1 MASDG
6 IYDSEAGVYRGPLR
20 PALPEISDPYVDIFS
35 FFCKNTRDPRYRNKL
50 ALVDGLTG
58 EGLSFHDLKE
68 KVRAVAAGLTKRF
81 GIVQGDV
88 VLILSPNTI
97 WFPVVA
103 YAVASLGAITTTANP
118 AYTEREILKQVQ
130 DSKARLIVTIPSL
143 LDRVRAFGLP
153 VILFGDAEA
162 VAQVVAKEEKSAAVR
177 VSRFSDLLTFDP
189 AEAPRVAVR
198 QDSTAVLLYSS
209 GTTGLSKGVV
219 LTHRNCMYTAMQFQY
234 GPDLELRQRV
244 KLMLLPM
251 FHVYGLVIVTFCQL
265 QRGSTVVSLP
275 KYELELALR
284 TIEKYRVT
292 DFPAVPPIVLALAK
306 QKVVG
311 NYDLSSLVEL
321 TSGAAPLGKDLM
333 QEVARLFP
341 SLRIRQGYG
350 LTETSGLVSVATVKK
365 DNSHFGSCGSL
376 APDMEAKVVDVA
388 TGKSLPPNEV
398 GELWVRGPNIMQG
411 YLEKPEETAATIDKE
426 GWLHTGD
433 VVYFDNE
440 GSLYIVDRIKE
451 LIKCKGFQPP

>member
-1 MASDG
+1 MCVCVLAMASDG
-6 IYDSEAGVYRGPLR
+6 TYDSEAGVYRCPLR

-35 FFCKNTRDPRYRNKL
+35 FLCKNTRDPRYRNKL
-50 ALVDGLTG
+50 ALIDGLTG
-58 EGLSFHDLKE
+58 EGLSFYDLKE

-103 YAVASLGAITTTANP
+103 YAVASLGAITTTANY

-198 QDSTAVLLYSS
+198 QDSTALLLYSS

-234 GPDLELRQRV
+234 GADLELRQRV
-244 KLMLLPM
+244 KLLLLPM
-251 FHVYGLVIVTFCQL
+251 FHVYGLVIVTFSHL
-265 QRGSTVVSLP
+265 QRGSTVVCLP

-333 QEVARLFP
+333 QEVAQLFP
-341 SLRIRQGYG
+341 SLRIRQVWA
-350 LTETSGLVSVATVKK
+350 LSRSNNTVSV
-365 DNSHFGSCGSL
+365 SHLFQL
-376 APDMEAKVVDVA
+376 KN
-388 TGKSLPPNEV
+388 LF
-398 GELWVRGPNIMQG
+398 R
-411 YLEKPEETAATIDKE
+411 KPSRCLKNQASF
-426 GWLHTGD
+426 L
-433 VVYFDNE
+433 
-440 GSLYIVDRIKE
+440 
-451 LIKCKGFQPP
+451 Q